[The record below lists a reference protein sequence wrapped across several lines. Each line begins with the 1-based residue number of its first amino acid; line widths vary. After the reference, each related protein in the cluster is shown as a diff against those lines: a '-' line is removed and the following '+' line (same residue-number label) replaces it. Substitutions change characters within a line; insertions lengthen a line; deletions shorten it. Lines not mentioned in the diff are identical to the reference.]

1 MATIQFFSTG
11 GSFSIN
17 NLGGSG
23 LGFYG
28 STFGNSVAVGS
39 YQTTTCITDSNG
51 TVQGPQVENIQW
63 THPSSGSINGAASK
77 ALLDI
82 PNHLATLK
90 IRFNHS
96 SAIKTQNEQ
105 LRIYDR
111 SSISNDPSGVLC
123 KVAEVVH
130 PSTTQTGSLGSG
142 DSSWK
147 TPTGSSVVMNLGFSS
162 PGLSGHRPSGP
173 NNTDMNHDFHFALSS
188 SPNSIGSKLFA
199 LYFQLEYL

>member
-1 MATIQFFSTG
+1 MATISFHSTG
-11 GSFSIN
+11 GSFAIN
-17 NLGGSG
+17 NLSGSG

-28 STFGNSVAVGS
+28 STFGNSVAVGA
-39 YQTTTCITDSNG
+39 YQTTTWITDSNG
-51 TVQGPQVENIQW
+51 TVQGPQVENIKW
-63 THPSSGSINGAASK
+63 THPNSGSINGADSK

-82 PNHLATLK
+82 PNHLATLR

-96 SAIKTQNEQ
+96 TAVKTQNEQ

-123 KVAEVVH
+123 KVAEIAH
-130 PSTTQTGSLGSG
+130 PSTTQTGTLGSG

-147 TPTGSSVVMNLGFSS
+147 TPTGSSVVMTLGFSS
-162 PGLSGHRPSGP
+162 PGQSGHRPNST
-173 NNTDMNHDFHFALSS
+173 NTQDMNHDYHFALSS

-199 LYFQLEYL
+199 LYFQCEYL